1 MKPSSRVVLFAA
13 LVAVVALGVAWKL
26 WAADKPAADKPA
38 GAAAAPTAAPHYTIA
53 ETDGAHA
60 IIVDNETNM
69 VYFYAIDKEGKI
81 GDDLKL
87 KGHVDLNDTGK
98 PVLKIVT
105 AK

>member
-1 MKPSSRVVLFAA
+1 MKPSFRVVLCVA
-13 LVAVVALGVAWKL
+13 LGAVVALGVAWKL
-26 WAADKPAADKPA
+26 WAADKPAA
-38 GAAAAPTAAPHYTIA
+38 AAAAPAAAPHYTIA

-60 IIVDNETNM
+60 IIVDNETNI

-98 PVLKIVT
+98 PMLKVVN